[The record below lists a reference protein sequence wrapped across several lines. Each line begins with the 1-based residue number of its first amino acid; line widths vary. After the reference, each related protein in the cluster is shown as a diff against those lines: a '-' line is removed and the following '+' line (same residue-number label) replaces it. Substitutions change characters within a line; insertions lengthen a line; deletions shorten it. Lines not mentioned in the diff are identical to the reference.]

1 MAEKC
6 VTTALNLSGI
16 LNAFGSELRGRRIK
30 YQAMTLTEGRNPV
43 DPFLKPIDE
52 PKDQT
57 LKQIYAAQEAR
68 FGKVFTPAKV
78 LLARLAPPFAQFYGR
93 SPELDRELTLSPET
107 AMLVRERVARL
118 NVCLFCIDSIRAATI
133 LASMDQAKFDALED
147 YSASPLF
154 TDAERAALDYV
165 TQLTRDK
172 KVDPATFD
180 RMANYYSER
189 EICEIVYL
197 VASEHLYNMTDI
209 GLNIHSDMIC
219 DIAKKRK
226 YEKLASRPDSA
237 GRV

>member
-1 MAEKC
+1 
-6 VTTALNLSGI
+6 
-16 LNAFGSELRGRRIK
+16 
-30 YQAMTLTEGRNPV
+30 MTLTEGRNPD
-43 DPFLKPIDE
+43 DPFLTPIEE
-52 PKDQT
+52 PKDPI
-57 LKQIYAAQEAR
+57 LKHIYAAQEAR

-78 LLARLAPPFAQFYGR
+78 LLARLPPPFAQFYGR

-107 AMLVRERVARL
+107 IMLVRERVARL

-133 LASMDQAKFDALED
+133 LASMNQAKFDALED
-147 YSASPLF
+147 YGTSPLF
-154 TDAERAALDYV
+154 TAAERAALDYV

-172 KVDPATFD
+172 KVDPATFE
-180 RMANYYSER
+180 RMAEYYSEQ

-197 VASEHLYNMTDI
+197 IATEHLYNMTDI

-226 YEKLASRPDSA
+226 FGESGGRPPST